1 MGYSADD
8 LIGRSAYE
16 FHHVL
21 DHDAI
26 MKSYKTS
33 NVNCDT
39 ASFELKIEYSSSL
52 ISNFT
57 VFTKGQTQ
65 TTPYRFMSRLGGYA
79 WMQTQATVIYGARES
94 KPQSIVCFH
103 SCLRLVSVFMKLWS
117 RSLQVFHSSL
127 Q

>member
-1 MGYSADD
+1 MVIFIFQLKIFFRIVEFLGYSADD

-39 ASFELKIEYSSSL
+39 ASFELKITFPPL
-52 ISNFT
+52 
-57 VFTKGQTQ
+57 
-65 TTPYRFMSRLGGYA
+65 
-79 WMQTQATVIYGARES
+79 
-94 KPQSIVCFH
+94 
-103 SCLRLVSVFMKLWS
+103 
-117 RSLQVFHSSL
+117 
-127 Q
+127 